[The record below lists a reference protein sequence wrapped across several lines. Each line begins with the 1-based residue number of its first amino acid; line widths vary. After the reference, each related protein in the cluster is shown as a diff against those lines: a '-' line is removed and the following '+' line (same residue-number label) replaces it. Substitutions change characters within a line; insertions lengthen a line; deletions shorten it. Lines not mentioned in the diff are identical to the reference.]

1 MKKEQL
7 FYTFHDELFYQL
19 ALPKTKVKEGGASL
33 KLTNESELLTT
44 QELFLIMILLD
55 HYKKNDGLG
64 VPISFRDIQV
74 NYRNKRLGKSHY
86 LPRRDYVAYVRALNG
101 LQDKWINL
109 DVKQRKRYHIKK
121 TKYDNNPLLRLHAS
135 RVEGGNIVFEYA
147 LGEFGDVLL
156 QSKRFSDII
165 PIDIIRLSYQ
175 QITAVYLALYLSRL
189 IFINKRKKNHTFTI
203 TVNSLIE
210 NVMIHK
216 KNGMNTGK
224 TLNEILLDDISNKYT
239 YITTF
244 KKHLSYVLNL
254 FIRDGVIQTYKV
266 IPMELDEI
274 SIKNYKK
281 GKLQIVIKD

>member
-1 MKKEQL
+1 MKKEQV

-64 VPISFRDIQV
+64 VPISFRDIQI
-74 NYRNKRLGKSHY
+74 NYRNKRLGTSRY
-86 LPRRDYVAYVRALNG
+86 LPRKDYVAYVRALNG
-101 LQDKWINL
+101 LQNKWVNL
-109 DVKQRKRYHIKK
+109 DIKQRKRYHIKA
-121 TKYDNNPLLRLHAS
+121 TKYNNNPLLRLQAS
-135 RVEGGNIVFEYA
+135 RVEDGNIVFEYA

-156 QSKRFSDII
+156 QSKRFSDFI

-189 IFINKRKKNHTFTI
+189 IFINKRKKNNEFTI
-203 TVNSLIE
+203 TVNSLMD

-216 KNGMNTGK
+216 KSGMNTGK

-239 YITTF
+239 YITIF
-244 KKHLSYVLNL
+244 KKHLRCVLDL
-254 FIRDGVIQTYKV
+254 FIRDGVIQTYRV
-266 IPMELDEI
+266 IPMELEEI

-281 GKLQIVIKD
+281 GKLQIVIKN

>member
-1 MKKEQL
+1 MKKEQV

-19 ALPKTKVKEGGASL
+19 ALPKTKVKEGGASV
-33 KLTNESELLTT
+33 KLTNGSRLLST

-64 VPISFRDIQV
+64 VPISFRDIQI

-86 LPRRDYVAYVRALNG
+86 LPRKDYVAYVRALNG

-109 DVKQRKRYHIKK
+109 DIKQRKRCHIKA
-121 TKYDNNPLLRLHAS
+121 TKYDNNLLLRLQAS
-135 RVEGGNIVFEYA
+135 KEESGNVVFEYA
-147 LGEFGDVLL
+147 FGEYGDVLL

-165 PIDIIRLSYQ
+165 PIDIVRLSYQ

-189 IFINKRKKNHTFTI
+189 IFINKRKKNHTFAI
-203 TVNSLIE
+203 TVNSLME

-216 KNGMNTGK
+216 KCGMNTGK
-224 TLNEILLDDISNKYT
+224 TLNEILLDDITNKYT
-239 YITTF
+239 YINTF
-244 KKHLSYVLNL
+244 KKHLKYVLDL
-254 FIRDGVIQTYKV
+254 FVRDGVIQSYKI
-266 IPMELDEI
+266 IPVELSEI

>member
-1 MKKEQL
+1 MKKEQV

-74 NYRNKRLGKSHY
+74 NYRNKRLGKRHY
-86 LPRRDYVAYVRALNG
+86 LPRKDYVAYVRALNG

-109 DVKQRKRYHIKK
+109 DVKQRKRYHIKA
-121 TKYDNNPLLRLHAS
+121 TKYDNNPLLRLNSS
-135 RVEGGNIVFEYA
+135 RVECGDIVFEYG

-165 PIDIIRLSYQ
+165 PIDIVRLSYQ

-189 IFINKRKKNHTFTI
+189 IFINKRKKNHAFTI
-203 TVNSLIE
+203 TVNSLME

-216 KNGMNTGK
+216 KSGMNTGK
-224 TLNEILLDDISNKYT
+224 SLNEILLDDISNKYT

-244 KKHLSYVLNL
+244 KKHLSYVLDL

-266 IPMELDEI
+266 IPMELEEI

>member
-1 MKKEQL
+1 MKKEQV

-101 LQDKWINL
+101 LQDKWIKL

-121 TKYDNNPLLRLHAS
+121 IKYDNNPLLRLYAS
-135 RVEGGNIVFEYA
+135 RVECGDVVFEYA

-189 IFINKRKKNHTFTI
+189 IFINKRKKNHTVTI
-203 TVNSLIE
+203 TVNSLME

-244 KKHLSYVLNL
+244 KKHLRYVLDL
-254 FIRDGVIQTYKV
+254 FVRDGVIQTYKV